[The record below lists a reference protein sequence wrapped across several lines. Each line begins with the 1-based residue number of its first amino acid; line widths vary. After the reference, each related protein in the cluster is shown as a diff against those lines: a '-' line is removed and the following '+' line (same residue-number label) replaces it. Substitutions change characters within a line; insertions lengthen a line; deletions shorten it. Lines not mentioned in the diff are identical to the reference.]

1 MKNALQ
7 KYALFRKIMK
17 FSLGQLIILSIMTSV
32 SFAGITNAQ
41 EMLNKKLTLNI
52 KNESLKGILRVI
64 ESKADVRFA
73 YTKEAIGSLSG
84 ISIVATDEKLS
95 DVLDRLLTPY
105 RIRYEVVG
113 GQIILSQR
121 PNGKDNL
128 SGDAG
133 SSDPASADELI
144 VGKVTDEQGGPIPG
158 VNVVLKGT
166 TIGTVTDADGR
177 YSLGVPALTGT
188 LVFSYIGFTSVEEA
202 IGGRTTIDVTLSEDV
217 KKLESVVVIGYG
229 TATKSQ
235 MVGAASVVHASD
247 AGATTIT
254 NPAQLL
260 IGKAAGVQVLNSTGV
275 PGSNPQIIIRGTG
288 SFTSVDPLYVID
300 GIQASGNLFNALA
313 PQDIESITVL
323 KDASSTAIYGAA
335 AANGVVIVTTKKIRG
350 GAPRISVTSQVG
362 TSHAWKKLDL
372 LNASQYVELM
382 KDYAA
387 AKGVAVPAKLNTP
400 EVNRDVTDWQDQ
412 IFRNALSTENDVSI
426 SGGSEKVL
434 YNLSLGYVTQQATVK
449 DYEYKRVNSRFSLD
463 ENLGRFH
470 FGQSLN
476 VRYSKSKGQILN
488 LFFGGVTTYP
498 PYQPIYDSTV
508 MGGYSIV
515 SNVNDLASARNPM
528 QALGVLSNK
537 SDEYVL
543 FPEVFGEVDIVKGLS
558 FRSQVAATYGGGSNS
573 SFQKAYTSSNFIDR
587 PRQASMGLNNYF
599 TYTFENYFS
608 YQAKFDKHDLS
619 ATVGT
624 SYIDAGFSNGISE
637 TGTNIAN
644 DNIQNTNVALV
655 KSIGTSNQGYG
666 TLVGRTKSYYG
677 RLIYSYNDKYTLS
690 GSVRRDGSSNF
701 GPNNRYG
708 NFYGAGLAWNFS
720 EENFIKNSLPFVSDG
735 NLRIGWGRTGNNRFG
750 LGKTDEFAY
759 SGTPAGTLVYS
770 FGPNEGY
777 VPGTTL
783 STVSNPN
790 LRWEDTEQT
799 DAGIDLGFLNNRL
812 TLTVDWYNRKS
823 SGLLVNVP
831 LPASSGILGVARLG
845 NPSIITNAADVQNK
859 GVEVSLGYQNNVS
872 EDFGYHVGVNFSA
885 NKNTTLALGQRQEV
899 PIKDGN
905 INGLGTITYTAKGSP
920 IGSFYGYRVDHVA
933 TDQAEIDALNESAS
947 SKTGVAN
954 TVFQN
959 GLLPGDFIFKDL
971 NGDGIVDSKDQEV
984 LGNPIPKYI
993 YGFNAGVNFKR
1004 FDLNLVIS
1012 GLAGLKLVNATK
1024 YYTESVTEAHNTTT
1038 ALLDRW
1044 RQPGDVASLPRA
1056 GQNASNLRPS
1066 DFYIEDGS
1074 YLRVRNLTLGYT
1086 FSQPALADFTNN
1098 VVRGL
1103 RFYVAAQNLLT
1114 LTDYSGYDPE
1124 VSTQSAGDGDAF
1136 IFRRG
1141 IDTGQLPQPRTFLA
1155 GVQLQF

>member
-1 MKNALQ
+1 MKNGLQ
-7 KYALFRKIMK
+7 RYALFRKIMR
-17 FSLGQLIILSIMTSV
+17 FSLNQLCILLIMTGV
-32 SFAGITNAQ
+32 SFAGVSNAQ
-41 EMLNKKLTLNI
+41 EMLNRKLTLNI
-52 KNESLKGILRVI
+52 KDQSLKEILRVI
-64 ESKADVRFA
+64 ESKVEVKFA
-73 YTKEAIGSLSG
+73 YTREAIASLDG
-84 ISIVATDEKLS
+84 ISIMATDEKLS
-95 DVLDRLLTPY
+95 DVLDRLLQPY
-105 RIRYEVVG
+105 RIHYAVIG
-113 GQIILSQR
+113 QQIILSLDE
-121 PNGKDNL
+121 KHDLNL
-128 SGDAG
+128 EKGSMAPEGLDAVI
-133 SSDPASADELI
+133 L
-144 VGKVTDEQGGPIPG
+144 GKVTDERGGPVPG

-166 TIGTVTDADGR
+166 TIGTVTDANGD
-177 YSLGVPALTGT
+177 YSLGVPDLTGT
-188 LVFSYIGFTSVEEA
+188 LVFSYIGYTSIEEP
-202 IGGRTTIDVTLSEDV
+202 IGGRTTINISLAEDVT
-217 KKLESVVVIGYG
+217 KLESVVVIGYG

-235 MVGAASVVHASD
+235 MVGSASVVSASD
-247 AGATTIT
+247 AGANTVT

-275 PGSNPQIIIRGTG
+275 PGSDPQIIIRGTG

-300 GIQASGNLFNALA
+300 GIQATANLFNTLA
-313 PQDIESITVL
+313 PQDIENITIL

-335 AANGVVIVTTKKIRG
+335 AANGVVIVTTKRIKS

-387 AKGVAVPAKLNTP
+387 AKGVPLPAKLNTP

-412 IFRNALSTENDVSI
+412 IFRNALSTENDVNI

-434 YNLSLGYVTQQATVK
+434 YNLSLGYITQEATVK

-463 ENLGRFH
+463 EKLGRFH

-508 MGGYSIV
+508 TGGYSIV
-515 SNVNDLASARNPM
+515 SNLNDLASAANPL
-528 QALGVLSNK
+528 QALNTYSRKG
-537 SDEYVL
+537 DEYVL
-543 FPEVFGEVDIVKGLS
+543 FPELFGEVEILKGLS
-558 FRSQVAATYGGGSNS
+558 FRSQIAATYGGGANS
-573 SFQKAYTSSNFIDR
+573 SFQKAFTAANFIEKS
-587 PRQASMGLNNYF
+587 RQATMALNNYF

-608 YQAKFDKHDLS
+608 YNRRFDKHNFS
-619 ATVGT
+619 ATIGT
-624 SYIDAGFSNGISE
+624 SYIDAGFSNSISE

-644 DNIQNTNVALV
+644 DNIKNTNVALS

-677 RLIYSYNDKYTLS
+677 RLIYSYNDKYTVS
-690 GSVRRDGSSNF
+690 GSMRRDGSSNF

-708 NFYGAGLAWNFS
+708 NFYGAGLAWNLIQEKFVQ
-720 EENFIKNSLPFVSDG
+720 NSLRFISDA

-750 LGKTDEFAY
+750 LGKTDEYAY
-759 SGTPAGTLVYS
+759 SGTPSGTLVYS

-783 STVSNPN
+783 STISNPN
-790 LRWEDTEQT
+790 LRWEATEQT
-799 DAGIDLGFLNNRL
+799 DVGMDLGFLNNRL
-812 TLTVDWYNRKS
+812 TVAVDWYKRRS

-831 LPASSGILGVARLG
+831 LPASSGILGVALLG
-845 NPSIITNAADVQNK
+845 NPSIITNAADVENQ
-859 GVEVSLGYQNNVS
+859 GVELTVGFRNDVT
-872 EDFGYHVGVNFSA
+872 EDFSYNIGANFSA
-885 NKNTTLALGQRQEV
+885 NRNTTLALGQGQEV

-933 TDQAEIDALNESAS
+933 TDQAEIDALNEAAS

-954 TVFQN
+954 ATYQN

-971 NGDGIVDSKDQEV
+971 NGDGIVDSNDQEV

-993 YGFNAGVNFKR
+993 YGFNTGINYKK

-1012 GLAGLKLVNATK
+1012 GLAGLQLANATK

-1044 RQPGDVASLPRA
+1044 RKPGDVASLPRA

-1074 YLRVRNLTLGYT
+1074 YLRIRNLTLGYT
-1086 FSQPALADFTNN
+1086 FSQSALADLTGS

-1124 VSTQSAGDGDAF
+1124 VSTQSGADGDAF

>member
-1 MKNALQ
+1 MKNGLQ
-7 KYALFRKIMK
+7 KYALFKKIMK
-17 FSLGQLIILSIMTSV
+17 FSLSQVSILLIMTGV
-32 SFAGITNAQ
+32 SFAGASHAQ
-41 EMLNKKLTLNI
+41 EMLNKKVTLNV
-52 KNESLKGILRVI
+52 KNESLKEILRAI
-64 ESKADVRFA
+64 ESKVDVKFA
-73 YTKEAIGSLSG
+73 YTNEAIGSVEG
-84 ISIVATDEKLS
+84 ISITATDEKLS
-95 DVLDRLLTPY
+95 DVLDRLLKPY
-105 RIRYEVVG
+105 QIRYAVIG
-113 GQIILSQR
+113 QQIILSQYLNEKEYLNNEQGSLR
-121 PNGKDNL
+121 HEA
-128 SGDAG
+128 GD
-133 SSDPASADELI
+133 EVI
-144 VGKVTDEQGGPIPG
+144 TGKVTDEGGGPIPG
-158 VNVVLKGT
+158 VNIVLKGT
-166 TIGTVTDADGR
+166 TIGTVSDANGE
-177 YSLGVPALTGT
+177 YSLGVADLAGT
-188 LVFSYIGFTSVEEA
+188 LVFSYIGFTTIEEP
-202 IGGRTTIDVTLSEDV
+202 IGGRTTINITLTEDV

-235 MVGAASVVHASD
+235 MVGSASVISARD
-247 AGATTIT
+247 AGATTVT

-300 GIQASGNLFNALA
+300 GIQATANLFNTLS
-313 PQDIESITVL
+313 PQDIENITIL

-350 GAPRISVTSQVG
+350 GAPRISVTSQIG
-362 TSHAWKKLDL
+362 TSQAWRKLDL
-372 LNASQYVELM
+372 LNASQYVDLM
-382 KDYAA
+382 KDYAVT
-387 AKGVAVPAKLNTP
+387 KGVALPAKLNTS
-400 EVNRDVTDWQDQ
+400 EVNLDVTNWQDQ

-434 YNLSLGYVTQQATVK
+434 YNLSLGYVTQEAIVK

-498 PYQPIYDSTV
+498 PYQPIYDSAV

-515 SNVNDLASARNPM
+515 SNLNDLASARNPM
-528 QALGVLSNK
+528 QALGVFSSK

-543 FPEVFGEVDIVKGLS
+543 FPEFFGEVDILKGLS

-587 PRQASMGLNNYF
+587 PRQASMGLSNYF

-608 YQAKFDKHDLS
+608 YNAKFDKHNVS

-655 KSIGTSNQGYG
+655 KNIGTSNQGYG

-720 EENFIKNSLPFVSDG
+720 EENFMKNSLPFVSDG
-735 NLRIGWGRTGNNRFG
+735 NLRVGWGRTGNNRFG
-750 LGKTDEFAY
+750 LGKTDEYAY
-759 SGTPAGTLVYS
+759 SGSPGGTLVYS
-770 FGPNEGY
+770 FGPDEGY

-783 STVSNPN
+783 STISNPN

-799 DAGIDLGFLNNRL
+799 DVGIDLGFLNNRL
-812 TLTVDWYNRKS
+812 TLTVDWYDRKS

-845 NPSIITNAADVQNK
+845 NPSIITNAADVENK
-859 GVEVSLGYQNNVS
+859 GIELALGYRNDVR
-872 EDFGYHVGVNFSA
+872 EDFGYHIGANFSA

-899 PIKDGN
+899 PIKDGD
-905 INGLGTITYTAKGSP
+905 INGLGTITYTAQGSA

-933 TDQAEIDALNESAS
+933 IDQTEIDALNEAAS
-947 SKTGVAN
+947 SKTGEAD
-954 TVFQN
+954 TEYQN
-959 GLLPGDFIFKDL
+959 GLLPGDFIFKDV
-971 NGDGIVDSKDQEV
+971 NGDGIVDSKDQEI

-993 YGFNAGVNFKR
+993 YGFNAGVNYKR

-1012 GLAGLKLVNATK
+1012 GLAGLKLINATK
-1024 YYTESVTEAHNTTT
+1024 YYTESITEAHNTTT
-1038 ALLDRW
+1038 ALLNRW
-1044 RQPGDVASLPRA
+1044 REPGDVAALPRA

-1086 FSQPALADFTNN
+1086 FSRSALTGLTNN
-1098 VVRGL
+1098 VVSGL

-1114 LTDYSGYDPE
+1114 LTDYNGYDPE
-1124 VSTQSAGDGDAF
+1124 VSTQGGGDGDAF